1 MKNKFLFLIVA
12 ITFIS
17 NLFAQDTGKLIIR
30 NASNSY
36 PKFISSLNGI
46 RLINEYSDVSIFAFL
61 DETRYRL
68 KIFQAGSGT
77 LLTFTLNSEPKYLSK
92 YLITKD
98 NAGNYSVILE
108 SKSLM
113 LNEPEP
119 VVTNTTVTD
128 PALIHTVTVMPP
140 VIPAATVAVTN
151 MTKTEFDERL
161 AAVKKTSFDD
171 KRLEKAKQ
179 VYDDEILS
187 TSQVI
192 EVVKVFSFDDHKLDF
207 AKWAYKNVIDQK
219 NYYKLDDQFSFSTTK
234 TALSDFI
241 KKQPK

>member
-1 MKNKFLFLIVA
+1 MKNKFLLLAVA
-12 ITFIS
+12 IFFIS
-17 NLFAQDTGKLIIR
+17 NVFAQDTGKIIIR

-36 PKFISSLNGI
+36 PKFITSLNGI
-46 RLINEYSDVSIFAFL
+46 RLINDYSDLSTFSFL

-98 NAGNYSVILE
+98 AAGNYSLILE

-113 LNEPEP
+113 MGEPEP
-119 VVTNTTVTD
+119 VVTNTFVAD
-128 PALIHTVTVMPP
+128 PAVIH
-140 VIPAATVAVTN
+140 TVAVTPTIIPAASVTVTN
-151 MTKTEFDERL
+151 MAKAEFEERL
-161 AAVKKTSFDD
+161 TAIKNTSFDD
-171 KRLEKAKQ
+171 KRLAKAKQ

-187 TSQVI
+187 TNQVI
-192 EVVKVFSFDDHKLDF
+192 EVVKTLSFDDSKLDF
-207 AKWAYKNVIDQK
+207 AKWAYKNTIDKK
-219 NYYKLDDQFSFSTTK
+219 NYYKLDDQFSFSGSK
-234 TALSDFI
+234 SNLSDFI